1 MDTKYLITGGT
12 GTFGSALLR
21 RLIPTGD
28 EIRILSR
35 DEKKQDDL
43 RREIDNPN
51 VKFYIG
57 DVRDIDSVNHA
68 MRGIDYVFH
77 AAAMKQVPSCEFFP
91 IEAVKTN
98 ILGVENVLNSS
109 IAFKVKK
116 VVILSTDKACYP
128 VSAMGM
134 SKALMEKLMLA
145 KSKDSETI
153 LCATRHGNIIGSR
166 SSVIPL
172 FTEQIKSGKPITV
185 TDPKM
190 TRFMMTTDNA
200 IDLVLHA
207 FNVGESGDI
216 FVQKSPSIVIGD
228 LVTAMREFY
237 KANNMIKIVGARCGE
252 KLHEVLVTSE
262 EINRAVESEEYFRIF
277 ADLDGVGYCMVG
289 GWRNDEYSS
298 GNAEKLSVEEIK
310 KIL

>member
-1 MDTKYLITGGT
+1 MILITGGT

-21 RLIPTGD
+21 RLIGTE

-43 RREIDNPN
+43 RREINNPN

-68 MRGIDYVFH
+68 MRGVDYVFH
-77 AAAMKQVPSCEFFP
+77 AAALKQVPSCEFFP

-98 ILGVENVLNSS
+98 ILGVENVLNSA
-109 IAFKVKK
+109 IANQVKK
-116 VVILSTDKACYP
+116 VIVLSTDKACYP

-134 SKALMEKLMLA
+134 SKALMEKLMIA
-145 KSKDSETI
+145 RSGDSETI

-172 FTEQIKSGKPITV
+172 FREQIISGKPITV

-190 TRFMMTTDNA
+190 TRFMMTVDNA

-207 FNVGESGDI
+207 FKEGKSGDI
-216 FVQKSPSIVIGD
+216 FVHKSPSIVVGD
-228 LVTAMREFY
+228 LVTAMKEFY
-237 KANNMIKIVGARCGE
+237 NADNKVSYIGARCGE
-252 KLHEVLVTSE
+252 KLHEILVTSE
-262 EINRAVESEEYFRIF
+262 EISRVVESENHYKIR
-277 ADLDGVGYCMVG
+277 ANLDGVGYCKPEG
-289 GWRNDEYSS
+289 GLFPEYSS
-298 GNAEKLSVEEIK
+298 GNADKLSIEQIK
-310 KIL
+310 LLL